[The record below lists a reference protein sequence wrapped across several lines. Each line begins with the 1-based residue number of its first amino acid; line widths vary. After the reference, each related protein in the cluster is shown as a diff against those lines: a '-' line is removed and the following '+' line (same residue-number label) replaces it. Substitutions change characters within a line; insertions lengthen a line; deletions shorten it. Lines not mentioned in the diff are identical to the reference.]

1 MWGGARRRAPPPSAH
16 AVREEWR
23 ARRARRLCRTAVVV
37 AAVLVVPVLGVADV
51 LPVVP
56 VVPVVPTVVV
66 PDVVVVPVDPGDPGS
81 PVHAHATPLPPA
93 SVSTV
98 VATATADRC
107 FLILRPPL
115 VWCPVDRAPA
125 VGLTVAR

>member
-1 MWGGARRRAPPPSAH
+1 M
-16 AVREEWR
+16 
-23 ARRARRLCRTAVVV
+23 V
-37 AAVLVVPVLGVADV
+37 AAVLVVPVLDVADV
-51 LPVVP
+51 L
-56 VVPVVPTVVV
+56 PVVPTVVV

-81 PVHAHATPLPPA
+81 PVHANATPLPPA
-93 SVSTV
+93 SVSTA